1 MMRTNIIFIVLFVL
15 PLLDTGI
22 NVSLT
27 DVGGTWKII
36 GLDADSMS
44 LTQVGKVYGTY
55 NTHQGILSMVPLMH
69 KMYGSGRGGNH
80 STMLWDIS
88 LRSFPMIALI

>member
-15 PLLDTGI
+15 TLLDTGI
-22 NVSLT
+22 NVSLA

-55 NTHQGILSMVPLMH
+55 NTHQGHTIDGTINAQNVWIGTWSEPFDNALG
-69 KMYGSGRGGNH
+69 Y
-80 STMLWDIS
+80 S